1 MFELI
6 LLSPVDQVD
15 TLSEALDA
23 LDALSVSVED
33 ADAQTAAEQALF
45 GEPGMPPPKAGWER
59 SRVVSLF
66 ENEAL
71 ARDAAALLSAQDF
84 FAACQVVAI
93 QAVAE
98 QDWVRLTQSQFAPV
112 EITPEFWI
120 VPTWH
125 EPPAQA
131 TQVIRLDP
139 GLAFGTGTHPTT
151 HMCLRWIAAHGAPSS
166 ASAQSVRS
174 AGPPLAS
181 TAPSG
186 GSEPNEVGSVGAG
199 SLGRVLD
206 YGCGSGILAIGAAKF
221 GASAIDAVDIDE
233 AAVQSTLANAEANH
247 VALNAGLPDKAD
259 GVYQTVLANILA
271 TPLKV
276 LAPLLC
282 SRVAPGGS
290 LVLAGILERQA
301 DELKAAY
308 APYCQ
313 LQVSDQEDGWI
324 LMTARL

>member
-1 MFELI
+1 MSLFELVV
-6 LLSPVDQVD
+6 LAPVASVD
-15 TLSEALDA
+15 AISDALDA

-33 ADAQTAAEQALF
+33 ADAQTPAEQALF

-66 ENEAL
+66 DTEAL
-71 ARDAAALLSAQDF
+71 ARDAAGLLALQDF
-84 FAACQVVAI
+84 FEDCQVVAI
-93 QAVAE
+93 QPVAE

-125 EPPAQA
+125 EPPAHA

-151 HMCLRWIAAHGAPSS
+151 RMCLRWIAAQGA
-166 ASAQSVRS
+166 
-174 AGPPLAS
+174 AGK
-181 TAPSG
+181 T
-186 GSEPNEVGSVGAG
+186 
-199 SLGRVLD
+199 LGRVLD

-221 GASAIDAVDIDE
+221 GAVDIDALDIDE

-247 VALNAGLPDKAD
+247 VVLNAGLPDQVD
-259 GVYQTVLANILA
+259 GAYQTVLANILA

-282 SRVAPGGS
+282 ARVAPGGS

>member
-1 MFELI
+1 MSLFELI
-6 LLSPVDQVD
+6 LLAPVHEVE
-15 TLSEALDA
+15 TLSDALDA

-33 ADAQTAAEQALF
+33 ADAQTPAEQALF

-66 ENEAL
+66 ATEAL
-71 ARDAAALLSAQDF
+71 AREAGAVLAAQNF
-84 FAACQVVAI
+84 FVGCQTVAI
-93 QAVAE
+93 QAVVD
-98 QDWVRLTQSQFAPV
+98 QDWVRLTQSQFTPV
-112 EITPEFWI
+112 DITPDFWI

-131 TQVIRLDP
+131 KQVIRLDP

-151 HMCLRWIAAHGAPSS
+151 RMCLRWIAAHGAPD
-166 ASAQSVRS
+166 Q
-174 AGPPLAS
+174 
-181 TAPSG
+181 
-186 GSEPNEVGSVGAG
+186 

-221 GASAIDAVDIDE
+221 GAVDIDAVDIDQ
-233 AAVQSTLANAEANH
+233 AAVESTCANADANH
-247 VALNAGLPDKAD
+247 VQLQAGLPDKAV
-259 GVYQTVLANILA
+259 GKYQTVLANILA
-271 TPLKV
+271 TPLKM

-282 SRVAPGGS
+282 THVQPGGN
-290 LVLAGILERQA
+290 LVLAGILDSQE

-313 LQVSDQEDGWI
+313 LEVHDAQEGWI